1 MSRISKILDSVRYTL
16 GDRDGS
22 RWPDTRLLQLLD
34 EGQKDLVRQT
44 KLLRKTSFIT
54 PQDYNEPTIYQLP
67 EDFMVLTKATYED
80 EKLNIVSHENL
91 DEINSKWEQDT
102 TNSTPEA
109 LVYDRLNQGLVR
121 IYPKPVTG
129 QVDNYVFENAGYLED
144 ISYELSSDFGVI
156 IDGEDGDTFTGDFG
170 ITTDMDYL
178 GYVFNGEGPGLAIVD
193 DFESLDENGSP
204 TDFGLVVEIEELL
217 KDTAVRDST
226 YGFVATIEDY
236 TVDSDFGCLATLR
249 DEDIVSELFSSDFG
263 CVADITEQ
271 ATPPQIKIYYVY
283 KPSEI
288 TSINDTL
295 EVNDNWDQ
303 AFKHYV
309 AGRALRDD
317 MDAQNRQMGGE
328 ELQLYAKEL
337 LEAMR
342 QSSEDFTRKTYV
354 QTTYN
359 RGVF

>member
-22 RWPDTRLLQLLD
+22 RWPDARLLQLLD

-54 PQDYNEPTIYQLP
+54 PKDYNEPTIYQMP
-67 EDFMVLTKATYED
+67 DDFMVLTKATYED

-91 DEINSKWEQDT
+91 DEQDPTWEQRT
-102 TNSTPEA
+102 TESTPDA

-121 IYPKPVTG
+121 VYPKPLVG
-129 QVDNYVFENAGYLED
+129 QVDTYIFENTGYLED
-144 ISYELSSDFGVI
+144 IAYDLSSDYGI
-156 IDGEDGDTFTGDFG
+156 IVDGEDGDTFTGDYG
-170 ITTDMDYL
+170 VTTDMDYL
-178 GYVFNGEGPGLAIVD
+178 GYVFDGTCPGLAIVD
-193 DFESLDENGSP
+193 DFESLDANGNP
-204 TDFGLVVEIEELL
+204 TDFGLVVEVEELM
-217 KDTAVRDST
+217 KDVVVRDST
-226 YGFVATIEDY
+226 YGFVATIDDY
-236 TVDSDFGCLATLR
+236 TVNSDFGCLATLS
-249 DEDIVSELFSSDFG
+249 DEDVDAELFNSDFG
-263 CVADITEQ
+263 CVTEITEQ

-288 TSINDTL
+288 TSLTDSL

-303 AFKHYV
+303 ALKHYV

-317 MDAQNRQMGGE
+317 IDAQNRQMGGE
-328 ELQLYAKEL
+328 ELQLYMKEL
-337 LEAMR
+337 TEAAR